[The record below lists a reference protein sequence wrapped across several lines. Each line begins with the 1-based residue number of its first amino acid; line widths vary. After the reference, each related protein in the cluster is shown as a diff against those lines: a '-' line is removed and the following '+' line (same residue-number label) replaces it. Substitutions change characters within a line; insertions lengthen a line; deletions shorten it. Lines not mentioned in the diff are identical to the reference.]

1 MKGISKKSGSKYIL
15 PAIIGLALLAVILV
29 AVTYTIGD
37 TSALNFKQAMSNE
50 EYNALLIE
58 RLKSNLE
65 SDRLKAENRAL
76 LEGKLEDAQLL
87 ATRDAKYSNVDP
99 ATAWAIKQ
107 TVIAQATASPLQ
119 KNQNTPVKLSGI
131 VMDES
136 HIGFNRIDQF
146 TNYWAQDYNK
156 TNLLIFV
163 GNEIATPEQG
173 VICVVIGTPVLDPA
187 IRIKVPGNTG
197 KLKLERADGDWLY
210 ISAESGAEFKFN
222 KFTYQLI
229 DARTGEEIPVETP
242 EGAVKESYP

>member
-1 MKGISKKSGSKYIL
+1 MKGISKKPGSKYIL

-37 TSALNFKQAMSNE
+37 TSALSFKQAMSNQ

-107 TVIAQATASPLQ
+107 TAIAQATASPIQ
-119 KNQNTPVKLSGI
+119 STKIGIQVTGIIDDRPSSEFSRKDRFSSYWVQDFENTRL
-131 VMDES
+131 
-136 HIGFNRIDQF
+136 F
-146 TNYWAQDYNK
+146 
-156 TNLLIFV
+156 IFV
-163 GNEIATPEQG
+163 GHEKDNPEQG
-173 VICVVIGTPVLDPA
+173 IIAIVIGVPRVHPD
-187 IRIKVPGNTG
+187 IRFKVPGNTG
-197 KLKLERADGDWLY
+197 KLKLESAEGDWLY

-242 EGAVKESYP
+242 EGTVKESYP